1 GGVKGPSAPRPCLG
15 VTVSYSIQQVISIP
29 SVWNGTLQPYGFR
42 ATLVLQNS
50 GLRDVKG
57 WDVIIEFTH
66 NELITAIK
74 YAQVGPELP
83 YPGKNLI
90 ISGIP
95 ELSDTIVTAIH
106 AGGDSTLYSV
116 NASISGTEYGAPS
129 PPKAL
134 PRTLYLINPGYKCQ
148 RDFPQ
153 FPSDRSLQVCC
164 EESAV
169 ISPPPP
175 PPPPQGILGAED
187 IEVRYDVSWVDTMYY
202 WVLVSVYNKQQD
214 RRVSSPGWGLSWMWQ
229 QNEIVWEVKGAQ
241 ATDAGNCI
249 ESALAD
255 VYGPDIQTAH
265 TCRKKP
271 TFVDLPLQSYS
282 QESYPEPA
290 VFNLQLSCCKNGTL
304 GMPSFPS
311 GDPAFFTVKGNSSVA
326 QFRMRVGRAK
336 AKKGYENVVP
346 PRNMS
351 VGLPGFTCGGAEKL
365 HPSVFQLDAGRNKT
379 AVSSWRY
386 VCNRN
391 AKTERPACCVSF
403 SASYNTTRFGTPYVV
418 PCAKCA
424 CGCNITKGSLN
435 QSDPYPTILGDG
447 KCLRE
452 QVGRAGDLMILKSI
466 TKSTDTGAISSK
478 CSDNCTSHVHWHI
491 VDFYQEGFVAKL
503 TIANRENTSI
513 PEWFAVV
520 RMPALDNV
528 SAVYSFN
535 NATISRDTAL
545 FWGHEYSNNWLLRTA
560 PNAKFLGNVQ
570 SVMK

>member
-1 GGVKGPSAPRPCLG
+1 MEPCNLTDSEPR
-15 VTVSYSIQQVISIP
+15 
-29 SVWNGTLQPYGFR
+29 
-42 ATLVLQNS
+42 
-50 GLRDVKG
+50 

-83 YPGKNLI
+83 YPGKNII

-106 AGGDSTLYSV
+106 AG
-116 NASISGTEYGAPS
+116 
-129 PPKAL
+129 
-134 PRTLYLINPGYKCQ
+134 
-148 RDFPQ
+148 
-153 FPSDRSLQVCC
+153 
-164 EESAV
+164 ESAV

-175 PPPPQGILGAED
+175 PPPPQGISGTED

-365 HPSVFQLDAGRNKT
+365 QPSVFQA
-379 AVSSWRY
+379 
-386 VCNRN
+386 
-391 AKTERPACCVSF
+391 E
-403 SASYNTTRFGTPYVV
+403 TRLQYH
-418 PCAKCA
+418 
-424 CGCNITKGSLN
+424 
-435 QSDPYPTILGDG
+435 
-447 KCLRE
+447 R
-452 QVGRAGDLMILKSI
+452 
-466 TKSTDTGAISSK
+466 GA
-478 CSDNCTSHVHWHI
+478 TS
-491 VDFYQEGFVAKL
+491 EGFVAKL

-535 NATISRDTAL
+535 NATISCDSAL

-570 SVMK
+570 SVIKFGAGMFFNYSSKDVRSLFPSEVVVNGQACSVPDVVPTFPPVTKSKLLISSKYLALILGFALCGVLAYSVALF